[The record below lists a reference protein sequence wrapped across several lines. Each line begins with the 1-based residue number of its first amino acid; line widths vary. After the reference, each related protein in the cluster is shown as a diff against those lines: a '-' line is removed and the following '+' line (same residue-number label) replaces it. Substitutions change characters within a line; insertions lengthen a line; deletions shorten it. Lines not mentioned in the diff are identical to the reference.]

1 MDEFNAMITHT
12 QLWLDLDLTQGKTD
26 PETRPNHACSS
37 WGMQCT
43 HRTAIKRNGEDLQR
57 SRQAGDPP
65 VLCVQGA
72 AALDHR
78 WFRRRCCSAAATAW
92 ALAATWS
99 YLTSSRLYVR
109 SPVPAARLTAGQA
122 RRGGMRASPRLGCP
136 LVSFAVRPGSSV
148 FD

>member
-1 MDEFNAMITHT
+1 MHAVHGECSARTVP
-12 QLWLDLDLTQGKTD
+12 QLSEMEKI
-26 PETRPNHACSS
+26 CS
-37 WGMQCT
+37 G
-43 HRTAIKRNGEDLQR
+43 AG
-57 SRQAGDPP
+57 RQAGDPP

>member
-99 YLTSSRLYVR
+99 
-109 SPVPAARLTAGQA
+109 
-122 RRGGMRASPRLGCP
+122 
-136 LVSFAVRPGSSV
+136 
-148 FD
+148 